1 MRIYTDISIR
11 FKLPIMMI
19 GLVLGSIF
27 VADYVAYEHAELALT
42 EVSQERL
49 SAVQDDRK
57 QQVETWFVELE
68 REVGTQGRN
77 PFVTSAYRAFR
88 KGWSRQMESTTDGS
102 ARDQLRSAF
111 DDANGLPEEE
121 TVALEAVYLAAHKRY
136 HSYFQERA
144 DVAGFRDI
152 LLLDLDGNVI
162 YSVTKSSDFT
172 RNVNAG
178 GMALSDLAGLH
189 RAAIKLKTPTTI
201 YSGFSAYSIDDTAR
215 ISFMARPLV
224 DAQGNV
230 IGVIAFSVDIF
241 GLEALLH
248 DIANLGDTG
257 KAALI
262 GSDQIR
268 LAGSE
273 FFDGGRTEKVQIAQA
288 SQALSGQTG
297 SAEIVLNETKVV
309 INFAPV
315 KALGET
321 WAILVS
327 QDLAEINAPAVA
339 MSRALIRDSGVV
351 LVFAVAITLAL
362 AFSITAPLGRLQ
374 SAMGQIQNGQLR
386 EKIPDTTRRDEIGRM
401 ARALSDFRNAIV
413 QNEELARETSFKGA
427 AFEGATS
434 ALTLIDLDMRITYAN
449 GAFGELM
456 SAHLVHLRDRIPDL
470 SPHEVV
476 GRSIDAFQED
486 PEHLR
491 SIVSARDVLPYRTD
505 LTVGEVEF
513 VLTFSLVRD
522 NKHQPLGFVVE
533 WEDVT
538 EVRMREAMLEAINT
552 RQILA
557 EFDMSG
563 NLVTANP
570 AFCSMVNKPFEE
582 IKGHALDELLE
593 PSDDQFAATADCDG
607 DLSDQSRFLTVSTDR
622 ILEGGMTTV
631 LDRSGV
637 PKRLLLIGQDI
648 TRDHRKLVSAEME
661 KQSLISE
668 QSDVVSCISGALAR
682 LAGGDLSIAID
693 DDFPESYE
701 RLRADFNAALGTL
714 SNAMR
719 TVLVNAESIRS
730 EAGEITNAADDLSKR
745 TEHQAATLEETAASL
760 DVLTTNLSTAANEAE
775 SADEIVRR
783 AKDHA
788 VKSSQV
794 VDNAVMAMG
803 QIEASSH
810 QISRIISVIDDI
822 AFQTNLLALNAGV
835 EAARA
840 GEAGRGFAVVASEV
854 RALAQRSASAAQ
866 EITSLISQSGSQVKQ
881 GVEMVGEAGQALQAI
896 FQSISDV
903 SQHVSQ
909 IASSSVEQS
918 RSISEINAAVIN
930 LDRVTQQNAAMF
942 EETTAASHSLTREA
956 EQLSAAVTQF
966 HVIDA
971 RGAVISGNVEMAVE
985 EGLESSFAC
994 QEADEIEF
1002 EEDEC
1007 KTPLAHASG
1016 QDFST
1021 ETRNENANETFS
1033 EALDPS
1039 DASGLPPSDTD
1050 DDAQVW
1056 EDF

>member
-1 MRIYTDISIR
+1 MRIFTDTSIR

-27 VADYVAYEHAELALT
+27 VADYVAYEHAEIALT

-49 SAVQDDRK
+49 SAVRDDRK
-57 QQVETWFVELE
+57 QRVETWFVELE

-88 KGWSRQMESTTDGS
+88 KGWSRQMEGATDGS
-102 ARDQLRSAF
+102 ARDNLRSAF
-111 DDANGLPEEE
+111 ADTSDLPTEDTSE
-121 TVALEAVYLAAHKRY
+121 LEAVYHAAHKRY
-136 HSYFQERA
+136 HGYFEERA

-162 YSVTKSSDFT
+162 YSVAKSSDFT
-172 RNVNAG
+172 RNVGAG
-178 GMALSDLAGLH
+178 AVALSDLAGIH
-189 RAAIKLKTPTTI
+189 RAAVKLKTPTTI
-201 YSGFSAYSIDDTAR
+201 YSGFAEYSGADFALV
-215 ISFMARPLV
+215 SFLARPLV

-230 IGVIAFSVDIF
+230 IGVIAFSVDISS
-241 GLEALLH
+241 LEGVLQ
-248 DIANLGDTG
+248 DIANLGETG
-257 KAALI
+257 AAALV
-262 GSDQIR
+262 GSDQFR
-268 LAGSE
+268 LAGSD
-273 FFDGGRTEKVQIAQA
+273 FFDTDTNGKIEVSEA

-297 SAEIVLNETKVV
+297 SAQIVANDTEVV

-315 KALGET
+315 KAFGET

-327 QDLAEINAPAVA
+327 QEVEEINAPAVA
-339 MSRALIRDSGVV
+339 MSRALIRDSAIV
-351 LVFAVAITLAL
+351 LFFAVAITLAL
-362 AFSITAPLGRLQ
+362 AFSITTPLGRLQ
-374 SAMGQIQNGQLR
+374 SAMRQIQNGQLG
-386 EKIPDTTRRDEIGRM
+386 EKIPNTRRRDEIGRM
-401 ARALSDFRNAIV
+401 ARALADFRNAIV

-434 ALTLIDLDMRITYAN
+434 ALTLIDLDMCITYAN
-449 GAFGELM
+449 GAFGDLM
-456 SAHLVHLRDRIPDL
+456 SAHLVPLRARIPDL

-476 GRSIDAFQED
+476 GRSIDLFQED

-491 SIVSARDVLPYRTD
+491 SIVSARDVLPYCTD
-505 LTVGEVEF
+505 LTVGEAEF

-522 NKHQPLGFVVE
+522 SKHQPLGYVVE

-538 EVRMREAMLEAINT
+538 EDRMREAMLDAINT
-552 RQILA
+552 RQVLA

-570 AFCSMVNKPFEE
+570 AFCSMVNKSFSEV
-582 IKGHALDELLE
+582 KGLALDELLE
-593 PSDDQFAATADCDG
+593 PSGDQIGPAEDCEG
-607 DLSDQSRFLTVSTDR
+607 DVSDQSRFLTVDTDR

-648 TRDHRKLVSAEME
+648 TRDHRRLVAAEGE
-661 KQSLISE
+661 KQNLISE
-668 QSDVVSCISGALAR
+668 QSQVVSSVSGALAR
-682 LAGGDLSIAID
+682 LAKGDLSIGIETE
-693 DDFPESYE
+693 FPESYE
-701 RLRADFNAALGTL
+701 SLREDFNAALGTL
-714 SNAMR
+714 SGAMR
-719 TVLVNAESIRS
+719 TVLMNAEAIRG

-745 TEHQAATLEETAASL
+745 TEHQAATLEETAASI
-760 DVLTTNLSTAANEAE
+760 DVLTTNLSTAASEAE
-775 SADEIVRR
+775 SADAIVRR

-788 VKSSQV
+788 TNSSEV
-794 VDNAVMAMG
+794 VDNAVRAMG
-803 QIEASSH
+803 QIEASSN

-866 EITSLISQSGSQVKQ
+866 EITTLISQSGSHVKQ

-903 SQHVSQ
+903 SKHVSQ

-966 HVIDA
+966 RVVDGL
-971 RGAVISGNVEMAVE
+971 GADFDCESEKTAENT
-985 EGLESSFAC
+985 LESSFVV
-994 QEADEIEF
+994 
-1002 EEDEC
+1002 EEDDEDEAAGEERAAM
-1007 KTPLAHASG
+1007 TSRASG
-1016 QDFST
+1016 QDFSPETLNEAVT
-1021 ETRNENANETFS
+1021 ETSR
-1033 EALDPS
+1033 EALNLADE
-1039 DASGLPPSDTD
+1039 DDVPPTHADVE
-1050 DDAQVW
+1050 AEVW